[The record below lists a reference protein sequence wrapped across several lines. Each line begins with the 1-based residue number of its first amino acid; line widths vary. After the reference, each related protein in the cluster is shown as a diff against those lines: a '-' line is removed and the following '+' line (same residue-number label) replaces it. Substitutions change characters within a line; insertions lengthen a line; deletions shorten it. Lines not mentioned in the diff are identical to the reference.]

1 MLRKSKI
8 WCNRPICKEIGI
20 SIICIESAVPY
31 GYVITA
37 SHSISDHLATPVT
50 THLLLVVD
58 CVRDIIRLFNCLVP
72 QYFKRTTPNQI
83 LRSLFSS
90 KSDVFW
96 AKQKKYPTSIG
107 LVTPPFWWMRL
118 TKHQKLP
125 QKKGWTWS
133 FPSKLDHQDACNVPL
148 EVAFFLERETA
159 PFSWLVPR
167 ELMALEPSYRWALA
181 PESMLDHSDQKSK
194 VSASFL
200 AGTSDFKAS
209 CQGTFLKL
217 WSGKIQCVLIA
228 TRKPSWTS
236 HDHHDD
242 AQCDSVRSAQAFGGI
257 STL

>member
-1 MLRKSKI
+1 MHRVRSALWS
-8 WCNRPICKEIGI
+8 CYY
-20 SIICIESAVPY
+20 CIPQY
-31 GYVITA
+31 FR
-37 SHSISDHLATPVT
+37 LATPVT

-72 QYFKRTTPNQI
+72 QYSKRTRLSQI

-90 KSDVFW
+90 KSDLFW
-96 AKQKKYPTSIG
+96 AKQKKNPSSIG

-125 QKKGWTWS
+125 QKKGRTWS
-133 FPSKLDHQDACNVPL
+133 FPSKYHQDACNVPL

-194 VSASFL
+194 VSAFI

-209 CQGTFLKL
+209 GLPRNIIYKL
-217 WSGKIQCVLIA
+217 WSGK
-228 TRKPSWTS
+228 
-236 HDHHDD
+236 
-242 AQCDSVRSAQAFGGI
+242 
-257 STL
+257 